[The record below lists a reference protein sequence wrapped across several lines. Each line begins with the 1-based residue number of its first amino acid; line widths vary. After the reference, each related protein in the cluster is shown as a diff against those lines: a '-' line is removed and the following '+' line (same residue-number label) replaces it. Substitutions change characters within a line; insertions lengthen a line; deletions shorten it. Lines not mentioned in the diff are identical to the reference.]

1 MTQTSQ
7 SGPSSSDEQESSRD
21 SPAIS
26 PIESSGSRLHGAAPG
41 LGSRTSSTTS
51 ILKLNH
57 LLPEEEDHGADTYGV
72 RELRDSFFDAVFLK
86 ASRLPSRGDI
96 EELKGTLP
104 AAFDKHGPLAVKHFL
119 PTHWHKLESVA
130 RLVFTTH
137 AGVKLLKSFLA
148 YFIAYVL
155 CLVPVT
161 RNWLGQ
167 QHYILVV
174 SVILNH
180 SSRTLGAQV
189 DGAILTIF
197 GTAFGI
203 AWGAIAL
210 LLSTSTLV
218 ARAGYGGI
226 LALFL
231 LLFIAAIAWVRA
243 FFVRFYQALI
253 CAGIAIIYTALAET
267 DSTTIPWPKLRD
279 YAISFAL
286 GQAIALAVN
295 VVIDPDAGARPLATS
310 LHESFEV
317 MKDAL
322 NIPHA
327 RQARLRRRLSKSFVD
342 LSEAHRDMVIDTSI
356 SRFRPAD
363 VLELR
368 NLMQAM
374 LRALLSMD
382 TETPLLR
389 KQGAG
394 ASVEH
399 TGEKGPESSVS
410 GQNQHEKSVLGALS
424 PPTKELV
431 LCMREGILRCEAA
444 LMDIAGH
451 RKATS
456 VPKDNSSDI
465 AALNIRF
472 RQTISE
478 FDTVESTLLQSDDLP
493 GYVVHD
499 SEIVE
504 LFVFARHVRETAATL
519 QQLLDHVSHMQTV
532 PSWPRI
538 RLPSY
543 AFSKAIYRTNAQIRH
558 DRGGVVAGSYH
569 VTFADIAQLLDKI
582 KSRRHRPS
590 GRPNGDAGGAQ
601 LNSMRSNLGR
611 TATVTEEGKEKDIK
625 VRYQIWQ
632 GLYKLQGFESKYAF
646 KACLVT
652 SLLSVPSYLDQSK
665 WWWNR
670 YEVWWAVAMS
680 WIVMHPRVGGNLQD
694 LFNRSGLAI
703 FGAVWAGAGY
713 AAGNGNPYVMAVFA
727 AIYMIPMLYR
737 HTLSSH
743 PRSGLVGSLS
753 FTVVSLTLMDHQE
766 GILLARYTAY
776 KGLVF
781 FIGTAAPILVNWV
794 LWPFVARHELRAAL
808 SSMLFFM
815 SVTYRSAVGT
825 YVYFEQGHVPTPE
838 DIQRSELLEARLR
851 EGFVRIRQLLV
862 LTRHEIRL
870 RAPFDPVPFSALTE
884 ACERFAEHITA
895 LRQSA
900 LFYDT
905 GYIRDSPRAAER
917 LLPYRRDAAAA
928 VLANLYILAGAL
940 RSHRKVP
947 RYLPSAAAAR
957 KALLVQSDKLEEE
970 LITQAAQGGS
980 SGGGSV
986 LHEINTH
993 RKWSDIYRFSYNQ
1006 SLTGCIVQLEEMEK
1020 YTKLIVGEQG

>member
-1 MTQTSQ
+1 MAGQTSRQGNGSSAGYYKNGDTMTQTSR
-7 SGPSSSDEQESSRD
+7 SGASSSDEQESSRD

-26 PIESSGSRLHGAAPG
+26 PIESSRSRLHGVAPG

-57 LLPEEEDHGADTYGV
+57 LLPKDEDHGADTYGV
-72 RELRDSFFDAVFLK
+72 RELRDGFFDAIFLK
-86 ASRLPSRGDI
+86 APHLPSRGDI
-96 EELKGTLP
+96 EKLKGTLP
-104 AAFDKHGPLAVKHFL
+104 AAFDKHGPLTVKHFL
-119 PTHWHKLESVA
+119 PTQWHKLKSVA
-130 RLVFTTH
+130 QLVFTTH

-155 CLVPVT
+155 CLVPMI

-167 QHYILVV
+167 QHYILAV

-180 SSRTLGAQV
+180 PSRTLGSQV

-231 LLFIAAIAWVRA
+231 LLFIASIAWVRA

-253 CAGIAIIYTALAET
+253 CAGIAIIYTTLAET

-295 VVIDPDAGARPLATS
+295 AVIDPDAGARPLATS

-327 RQARLRRRLSKSFVD
+327 RDARLRRRLSKSFVD

-382 TETPLLR
+382 TETPLLSE
-389 KQGAG
+389 QSAG
-394 ASVEH
+394 APVERA
-399 TGEKGPESSVS
+399 GEKGQESSVS
-410 GQNQHEKSVLGALS
+410 GQTQHEKSVMGALS

-431 LCMREGILRCEAA
+431 QC
-444 LMDIAGH
+444 H
-451 RKATS
+451 RKSTG
-456 VPKDNSSDI
+456 VPKDTSSDI
-465 AALNIRF
+465 AALNIRL
-472 RQTISE
+472 RQTISD
-478 FDTVESTLLQSDDLP
+478 FDTVESTLLQSEDLP
-493 GYVVHD
+493 GYVVHN
-499 SEIVE
+499 SEIVV

-532 PSWPRI
+532 PSWSRI
-538 RLPSY
+538 WLPSY

-590 GRPNGDAGGAQ
+590 GRWNGDAGDTQ
-601 LNSMRSNLGR
+601 LHSKRSNLGR
-611 TATVTEEGKEKDIK
+611 TVTVTEEGKEKITK
-625 VRYQIWQ
+625 LRYQIWQ

-727 AIYMIPMLYR
+727 AIYMRASCPRDIPLTRASY
-737 HTLSSH
+737 
-743 PRSGLVGSLS
+743 SLS
-753 FTVVSLTLMDHQE
+753 
-766 GILLARYTAY
+766 
-776 KGLVF
+776 
-781 FIGTAAPILVNWV
+781 AP
-794 LWPFVARHELRAAL
+794 PR
-808 SSMLFFM
+808 
-815 SVTYRSAVGT
+815 RS
-825 YVYFEQGHVPTPE
+825 
-838 DIQRSELLEARLR
+838 
-851 EGFVRIRQLLV
+851 
-862 LTRHEIRL
+862 
-870 RAPFDPVPFSALTE
+870 
-884 ACERFAEHITA
+884 
-895 LRQSA
+895 
-900 LFYDT
+900 
-905 GYIRDSPRAAER
+905 
-917 LLPYRRDAAAA
+917 
-928 VLANLYILAGAL
+928 
-940 RSHRKVP
+940 
-947 RYLPSAAAAR
+947 
-957 KALLVQSDKLEEE
+957 
-970 LITQAAQGGS
+970 
-980 SGGGSV
+980 
-986 LHEINTH
+986 
-993 RKWSDIYRFSYNQ
+993 
-1006 SLTGCIVQLEEMEK
+1006 
-1020 YTKLIVGEQG
+1020 